1 MGSICGSSSSKKYKA
16 KDKPEP
22 QQVQVIYVP
31 YPPQY
36 PPPPGQQFYPPNP
49 NYANANPNPNFAFYN
64 PNYAV
69 PNPNQNHNSNPIQS
83 QMVSQKQIS
92 QKQYS
97 NPNSKLQ
104 TNPQTQPSNP
114 NSIYQT
120 NPQPQSLDQNL
131 STNQSNAL
139 QSNKIPS
146 QPKSNHQ
153 SPEKSSQ
160 RSEALEMLEIFK
172 KTLVKMVG
180 VAEGKHMGIH
190 CDVCMKG
197 DFKGFRYKCLTCPDY
212 DLCDLCFEKK
222 RSNKNHERS
231 HPMFL
236 LQDPN
241 FKTAL
246 EPLVTMGLGGVNK
259 ACVDQ
264 GIEHKGF
271 TCNCCH
277 EAIEGIRLQCDECL
291 DYDQCYQCYKQKKLS
306 EKHLSGHPMIVV
318 LAPVDY
324 EIPHK
329 EIEFGEVLGQ
339 GSFGKT
345 FKAVW
350 NERVIACKVLDFSIL
365 KPQSEKDMDKLAK
378 QIISFQNEMRVY
390 KELCSSH
397 IIRYIGEADAIN
409 LTINSLGDPN
419 ICKQMV
425 ICLEFMENGT
435 VWDQILI
442 KKKDLSLRKRFQLCL
457 GLASGLRRIHSKNI
471 VHKDLKPDN
480 IFLNKD
486 WEIKIGDLGLAFN
499 KQISKELKE
508 VKQQIYYPPE
518 EKVSKNGDIYSTG
531 LIINEIFTGCMHNP
545 KVLFDVEPKSKFFF
559 DVVEKCL
566 DEDPEKRPLAEQIE
580 DRFLNFVDFFWKF
593 IKNNSLPYSDEMG
606 NEDKNKIFIICYI
619 AFLQEYGTF

>member
-1 MGSICGSSSSKKYKA
+1 MGSICGSSSKKYK
-16 KDKPEP
+16 DKNP
-22 QQVQVIYVP
+22 QPQPQVQFIYVP
-31 YPPQY
+31 HPQY
-36 PPPPGQQFYPPNP
+36 QPPSGPGQQFYHPNP
-49 NYANANPNPNFAFYN
+49 NYAVSN
-64 PNYAV
+64 PNYAASNPNYANYAVSNKNPYTQNQTTSQV
-69 PNPNQNHNSNPIQS
+69 PN
-83 QMVSQKQIS
+83 
-92 QKQYS
+92 QYS
-97 NPNSKLQ
+97 NPNSRL
-104 TNPQTQPSNP
+104 PI
-114 NSIYQT
+114 NSQV
-120 NPQPQSLDQNL
+120 QSFGQNL
-131 STNQSNAL
+131 STNQSNA
-139 QSNKIPS
+139 QQVSIKIPS
-146 QPKSNHQ
+146 QTKSNNQQ

-160 RSEALEMLEIFK
+160 RSEALEQLENFK
-172 KTLVKMVG
+172 KALVKMVG
-180 VAEGKHMGIH
+180 VAEGKHMGVR
-190 CDVCMKG
+190 CDVCAKE
-197 DFKGFRYKCLTCPDY
+197 DFKGFRYKCLTCPNY

-241 FKTAL
+241 FKAAL
-246 EPLVTMGLGGVNK
+246 EPLVMIKLEGVNK
-259 ACVDQ
+259 ACVEQ

-277 EAIEGIRLQCDECL
+277 EAIKGIRLQCDECL

-306 EKHLSGHPMIVV
+306 EKHLSSHPMIVV

-324 EIPHK
+324 EIPHN
-329 EIEFGEVLGQ
+329 EIQFGDLLGQ

-350 NERVIACKVLDFSIL
+350 NERVIACKVLDFSL
-365 KPQSEKDMDKLAK
+365 LQPQTEKDMEKLAK
-378 QIISFQNEMRVY
+378 QVISFKNEMRVY

-397 IIRYIGEADAIN
+397 IIRYIGEANAIN
-409 LTINSLGDPN
+409 LMMNSLGDPKD
-419 ICKQMV
+419 IGRQMV

-435 VWDQILI
+435 VWDQIII
-442 KKKDLSLRKRFQLCL
+442 KKKNLSLRKRFQLCL

-499 KQISKELKE
+499 KQISNELKE

-518 EKVSKNGDIYSTG
+518 EKVSKHGDIYSTG

-566 DEDPEKRPLAEQIE
+566 NEDPEKRPLAEQIE
-580 DRFLNFVDFFWKF
+580 DRFLIFDEFFWKF
-593 IKNNSLPYSDEMG
+593 IKDNSLPYSDEMG
-606 NEDKNKIFIICYI
+606 NDEKNKIFIVCYV
-619 AFLQEYGTF
+619 AFLQEYGTL